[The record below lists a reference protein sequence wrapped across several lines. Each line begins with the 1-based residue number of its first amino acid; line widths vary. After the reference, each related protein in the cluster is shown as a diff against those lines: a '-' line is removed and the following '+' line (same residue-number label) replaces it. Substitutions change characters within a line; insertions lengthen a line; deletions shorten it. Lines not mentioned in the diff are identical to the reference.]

1 MENRPWSLQ
10 DAKTRFSALVEAAR
24 GGRPQQRGAPAV
36 VVLAAGEYA
45 RLKALDEQ
53 QASSFVDHLLAMP
66 QDDQA
71 FDRLP
76 FRA

>member
-1 MENRPWSLQ
+1 
-10 DAKTRFSALVEAAR
+10 
-24 GGRPQQRGAPAV
+24 
-36 VVLAAGEYA
+36 
-45 RLKALDEQ
+45 LDEQ

-66 QDDQA
+66 QDDEA